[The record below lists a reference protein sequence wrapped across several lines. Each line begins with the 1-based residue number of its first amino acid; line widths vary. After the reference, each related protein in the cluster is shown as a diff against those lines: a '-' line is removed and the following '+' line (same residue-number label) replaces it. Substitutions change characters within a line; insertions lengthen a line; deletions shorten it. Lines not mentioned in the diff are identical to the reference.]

1 MAGQMDI
8 VDEEVQQLMSIGLL
22 HTNYKCTTV
31 LYIVYTMLYI

>member
-22 HTNYKCTTV
+22 HTSALQYYK
-31 LYIVYTMLYI
+31 